1 MYAVGG
7 RRVDKKKLCW
17 LQFQGLQVQNFEKLK
32 ATIEKQLKPENQSK
46 KQNLFIVKESET
58 EQIDSE
64 IEQNKNWI
72 IWTYMVT

>member
-1 MYAVGG
+1 MSEKNLKRSNSYCFGSHLQEDSG
-7 RRVDKKKLCW
+7 SIKKSKSLS
-17 LQFQGLQVQNFEKLK
+17 NFEKLK

-64 IEQNKNWI
+64 IEQNKN
-72 IWTYMVT
+72 